1 MSRNKYKN
9 NEPLNRKAVPK
20 DPPEPSVKTEEEL
33 LPPGPL
39 EEPPPVP
46 GVDPEDDPRQAE
58 LETRM
63 PEEAPEPVEEYFDRE
78 AEKPRIQPARAD
90 VLAPPDY
97 REHHLH
103 LESEN
108 PDPQDPKV
116 YFAGDQVNKLDEESG
131 EVKRDTRLDRHG
143 KKPEPRSGFP
153 WWWILLPLILLALI
167 YGLTRNPTPP
177 VDEPSGTTTTYEEP
191 AGQWLAAREDLTA

>member
-9 NEPLNRKAVPK
+9 NEPLNRKVAPK
-20 DPPEPSVKTEEEL
+20 DLLEDQEEL
-33 LPPGPL
+33 LEDGPL
-39 EEPPPVP
+39 KEPPPVE
-46 GVDPEDDPRQAE
+46 GVDPDEDPRQAE
-58 LETRM
+58 LQTRM
-63 PEEAPEPVEEYFDRE
+63 PEEEPQPVEEFFDRE
-78 AEKPRIQPARAD
+78 AEKPRIVPAKAD

-108 PDPQDPKV
+108 PNPQEPKK
-116 YFAGDQVNKLDEESG
+116 YFAGDDIRKVNPDNG
-131 EVKRDTRLDRHG
+131 EAQQDTRNTRRD
-143 KKPEPRSGFP
+143 KKPEVRGGFP

-177 VDEPSGTTTTYEEP
+177 VDEPTGTTTTFQESDTYFR
-191 AGQWLAAREDLTA
+191 AALEDVHI